1 MSATVIPI
9 IALVS
14 TSERAAVEAA
24 CGHIVRALSEASGQ
38 PWTCDCRFIDRP
50 TDLQA
55 HATRAILVT
64 SLVSE
69 VEGQELWPDAEARV
83 RRFYAGL
90 CRRGDPVFVCTLLR
104 HAESD
109 DPDLALHRRIRIRRL
124 NLLAADISRQ
134 SGAFVIDIDRRL
146 ADVGARRLGTDYRL
160 HGATAADLAG
170 NAIAREILVNGLD
183 ALASA
188 EVQDRARAALARWQP
203 AIALPSLKP
212 RHLMPIGHGRRKQMV
227 ATVTDINQQGDA
239 SWLIRQVLRRRIGP
253 VDAFDTLVQVVRR
266 RGARETFALLASGV
280 VRLIGK
286 RT

>member
-55 HATRAILVT
+55 HTDQGHSRHVPGFRSRRSRAMARCRGTRAHFT
-64 SLVSE
+64 
-69 VEGQELWPDAEARV
+69 
-83 RRFYAGL
+83 AGL

-104 HAESD
+104 HAELD

-188 EVQDRARAALARWQP
+188 EVQDRARAALARCQP
-203 AIALPSLKP
+203 AIALPSLM

-239 SWLIRQVLRRRIGP
+239 SWLIRQVLRRRIWSCRCFRH
-253 VDAFDTLVQVVRR
+253 AC
-266 RGARETFALLASGV
+266 ASGAAA
-280 VRLIGK
+280 RCPGNLRGCW
-286 RT
+286 RRALFG